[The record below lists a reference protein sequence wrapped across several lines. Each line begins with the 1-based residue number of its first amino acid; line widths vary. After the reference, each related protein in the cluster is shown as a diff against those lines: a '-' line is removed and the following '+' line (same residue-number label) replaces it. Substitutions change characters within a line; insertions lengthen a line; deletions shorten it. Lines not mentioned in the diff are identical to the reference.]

1 MVSHTRKQII
11 AIRILS
17 NISRT
22 KGNQAK
28 LFRQLIEYNVRN
40 IFLQKS
46 CQNKAVGIVSELFW
60 FFEKTLYKEYT
71 RKRQVTNTLFLKYLI
86 DLDFNIQ

>member
-28 LFRQLIEYNVRN
+28 LFGQLIEYNVRN

-46 CQNKAVGIVSELFW
+46 CQNKAVGIVSELLW
-60 FFEKTLYKEYT
+60 LFEKTLYKEYT